1 MTDPFEQAARSER
14 DGHRRDRRRAAEA
27 SLRIHVAVFVLIQLL
42 LVAAWATTGAG
53 FPWFLFPLLG
63 WGAGLAAHA
72 YAVRGWTSAGT
83 GAEVG
88 REVRRR

>member
-14 DGHRRDRRRAAEA
+14 DRHRRDRRRAAET

-42 LVAAWATTGAG
+42 LVAAWASTGAG
-53 FPWFLFPLLG
+53 FPWFVFPLLG

-72 YAVRGWTSAGT
+72 AAVRAWSPAVAGADA
-83 GAEVG
+83 GQG
-88 REVRRR
+88 VRRG